1 MKLKTACESQYGPI
15 TFFKKFC
22 TFNFVRV
29 FDAKNIFLFTI
40 CDTDFSSYVYHV
52 PRWKSSYADSNT
64 ASKNRYIYNLPKLR
78 NFFRTYFKNDLK
90 LQYCYFG

>member
-52 PRWKSSYADSNT
+52 PR
-64 ASKNRYIYNLPKLR
+64 
-78 NFFRTYFKNDLK
+78 
-90 LQYCYFG
+90 